1 MPSAPWVQ
9 ERVWRAQQTVVTTTL
24 GQLQVWAA
32 LTQPGH
38 EGKHRFIPKLKF
50 RFRSTDSERNQGM
63 NLFKYPFVTK

>member
-32 LTQPGH
+32 LTQQAH
-38 EGKHRFIPKLKF
+38 EGKHSFIPKLSSVLEAQTPK
-50 RFRSTDSERNQGM
+50 EA
-63 NLFKYPFVTK
+63 KE